1 LPDKKELVTF
11 APALRDKPK
20 EIENASS

>member
-11 APALRDKPK
+11 APALRDKRK